1 MYRNWMV
8 LGIIVLIYLPVSI
21 DATVLHVAI
30 PSLSTALSLSG
41 NEMLWVIDIYSL
53 IMAGLILPMG
63 ALGDR
68 IGFKRLMMIGAGIF
82 GLASFMA
89 AFASSAYMLIAARAF
104 LGVGAAM
111 ILPATLAGVRNT
123 FLAEKQRNYALGI
136 WGTVGGGGAAFGPLL
151 GGFMLEHF
159 EWGAVFLINVPII
172 IIVMLLTAWIVP
184 EQKVDKKQ
192 PLNLMQALVLVA
204 SILMIIYAVKTAMH
218 QFSSTVV
225 LIFMLGAGLL
235 SMFVRHQLK
244 AASPMIDFSLFKHPV
259 ISASIVMAVVAM
271 IALVGFELLLSQE
284 LQFVYN
290 YTPLQAGLF
299 ILPFMIAISIGGPF
313 AGFLMNRY
321 SLRPV
326 AAAGMLMCALSFWGL
341 AVTDFNAQHFQ
352 AWAWMIVMG
361 ISVEIA
367 LLSSTA
373 AIMSAIPP
381 HKATAAGAIE
391 GMAYELGAGLGIAIF
406 GLLLSF
412 FYAQSIILPAG
423 LMQEAALAANAS
435 IAEAMQAA
443 KHLEQPLKQ
452 RLIQAAAEAFTLSH
466 GRVLAIAGCMFFIL
480 SIFIWWKLPS
490 KQPLTAVD
498 AGGKD

>member
-1 MYRNWMV
+1 MKR
-8 LGIIVLIYLPVSI
+8 
-21 DATVLHVAI
+21 
-30 PSLSTALSLSG
+30 
-41 NEMLWVIDIYSL
+41 
-53 IMAGLILPMG
+53 IMTLIL
-63 ALGDR
+63 LT
-68 IGFKRLMMIGAGIF
+68 
-82 GLASFMA
+82 GLCTPLAW
-89 AFASSAYMLIAARAF
+89 AARAPLTEPQLSRELQLLEEGF
-104 LGVGAAM
+104 QPDRIFRLRIAALVASKDEYPIDVQGRIVRLQCWAM
-111 ILPATLAGVRNT
+111 PAEWDSEYRAVVVFADQELAIARARKDRITETGLLTCRG
-123 FLAEKQRNYALGI
+123 FHQQ
-136 WGTVGGGGAAFGPLL
+136 LL
-151 GGFMLEHF
+151 GNMDQ
-159 EWGAVFLINVPII
+159 AK
-172 IIVMLLTAWIVP
+172 ADY
-184 EQKVDKKQ
+184 Q
-192 PLNLMQALVLVA
+192 QALVLVA

-218 QFSSTVV
+218 QFSSTAA

-452 RLIQAAAEAFTLSH
+452 SLIQAAAEAFTLSH
-466 GRVLAIAGCMFFIL
+466 GRVLAIAGGMFFIL

-490 KQPLTAVD
+490 KQPLAAVD